1 MIEIIKRL
9 FCGNEKDNFEIDCL
23 RYEEEKVKRIKM
35 ETNKKSEKI
44 LDDFIKN
51 DGKYAWEGKPWG
63 HLVKEFIID
72 DVSYY
77 LVKKEEGAYESIYII
92 NYDTASLYKH
102 GTGTASHLPFV
113 EWSIEEENDAFKVDR
128 TLKINEIHT
137 FEFQNRGLGTV
148 LIQSVIKVAEDRECV
163 RIVGELSSR
172 DIVENDDVTIDKNK
186 QAHRQHFY
194 EKNGFIVKEDD
205 KGNGLVSR
213 EII

>member
-1 MIEIIKRL
+1 M
-9 FCGNEKDNFEIDCL
+9 
-23 RYEEEKVKRIKM
+23 
-35 ETNKKSEKI
+35 
-44 LDDFIKN
+44 
-51 DGKYAWEGKPWG
+51 
-63 HLVKEFIID
+63 
-72 DVSYY
+72 
-77 LVKKEEGAYESIYII
+77 
-92 NYDTASLYKH
+92 
-102 GTGTASHLPFV
+102 
-113 EWSIEEENDAFKVDR
+113 DR

-213 EII
+213 DII